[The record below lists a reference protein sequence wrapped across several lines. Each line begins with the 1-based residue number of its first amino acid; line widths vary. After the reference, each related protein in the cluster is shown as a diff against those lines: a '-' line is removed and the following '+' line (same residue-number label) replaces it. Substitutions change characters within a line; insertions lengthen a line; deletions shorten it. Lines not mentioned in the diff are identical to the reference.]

1 VVTSI
6 KGMREGMK
14 PVMWAVAAAF
24 VASLFFVGATT
35 LRKIIRGEGRGPV
48 IVEVAGKKIGQE
60 DFEPVFY
67 REMRLRYQRH
77 QRESTRPW
85 TEEEERET
93 RIMAAGAA
101 LNQIVQKELILAEA
115 RRMGIRVTD
124 EEVKSYVE
132 RNPNFQAGGEFDRE
146 VYERFLLE
154 QTGMT
159 PGEFET
165 ELRYYLLM
173 ERVFAMVGAAA
184 RVSEAEAKALFERES
199 ETARVTYA
207 FLPATPD
214 PASRPPEDALKAY
227 YSAHLDRYHVGER
240 VAVTYALLDVDELR
254 KEVKISDAEV
264 REYYE
269 RNKNVHFDAGEIRC
283 RHILFMVKPGEP
295 DAAWGEAERKAKE
308 AAARVRGGA
317 DFAAL
322 AKELSD
328 DTASA
333 ARGGDL
339 GYFGRGQLDPEFEA
353 AAFALKEGAV
363 SGPVRTVYGYH
374 VLKREADVPPFEEQS
389 KEIKE
394 TLTERTAEDRAM
406 TVAMDLA
413 ERARKGGELA
423 AEAAAAGLEVKS
435 PPPFEANGQVGDLG
449 WQQRLAEEAFTL
461 DVGETGSALPVAAF
475 DAETGG
481 GYRLRGYLAY
491 QVTARVEPGPAP
503 FDDVKDAV
511 AKDWARDRA
520 LDSVAAG
527 AAALYAAATG
537 SGELEAAA
545 KAAGANYGE
554 TLAFTRDR
562 PAPGLGG
569 DFGVAAAAFDAKV
582 GDVVGPLRAPSG
594 YYVMKVVEKKPA
606 DPALY
611 ATRGEE
617 YRQRLFNERRQLIMA
632 EWYRD
637 LVARANVKNNLSA
650 YLGAQEKGTAE
661 REDGFEMPFSAL
673 GY

>member
-1 VVTSI
+1 MVTSI

-77 QRESTRPW
+77 QRESSRPW
-85 TEEEERET
+85 TEEEERDM
-93 RIMAAGAA
+93 RILAAGAA
-101 LNQIVQKELILAEA
+101 LNQIVQKELILGEA
-115 RRMGIRVTD
+115 KRMGLRVTD
-124 EEVKSYVE
+124 EEVRSYVE

-184 RVSEAEAKALFERES
+184 RVSEVEAKALFEREN
-199 ETARVTYA
+199 ETARVAYA
-207 FLPATPD
+207 FLPAALD
-214 PASRPPEDALKAY
+214 PASAPSEDALKSY

-240 VAVTYALLDVDELR
+240 AAVTYALLDVDELR
-254 KEVKISDAEV
+254 KEVKVSDAEV

-295 DAAWGEAERKAKE
+295 DAAWDEAERKAE
-308 AAARVRGGA
+308 ETAARIRGGA

-322 AKELSD
+322 AGELSD

-333 ARGGDL
+333 AEGGDL
-339 GYFGRGQLDPEFEA
+339 GYFGRGRMDPEFEA
-353 AAFALKEGAV
+353 AAFALKEGEV
-363 SGPVRTVYGYH
+363 SGAVRTIYGYH
-374 VLKREADVPPFEEQS
+374 VIVREADVPEFEDQAD
-389 KEIKE
+389 EIRE
-394 TLTERTAEDRAM
+394 MLTERTVEDRAM
-406 TVAMDLA
+406 TTAMDLA
-413 ERARKGGELA
+413 ERARKGGDLA
-423 AEAAAAGLEVKS
+423 AEAAAIGLEVKS
-435 PPPFEANGQVGDLG
+435 PPPFEANGQVGELG
-449 WQQRLAEEAFTL
+449 WQQRLVDEAFTL
-461 DVGETGSALPVAAF
+461 DVGETGSALPVAGL
-475 DAETGG
+475 DAEAGG
-481 GYRLRGYLAY
+481 GYRLKGYIAY
-491 QVTARVEPGPAP
+491 QVTARLEPGPAP
-503 FDDVKDAV
+503 FKEVKEAV
-511 AKDWARDRA
+511 ARDWARDRA
-520 LDSVAAG
+520 LDAVASE

-545 KAAGANYGE
+545 GAAGANFGE

-569 DFGVAAAAFDAKV
+569 DFGVAAAAFDAEV

-594 YYVMKVVEKKPA
+594 YYVIKVLEKKPA
-606 DPALY
+606 DAALY

-617 YRQRLFNERRQLIMA
+617 FRRRLEDERRQLIMA
-632 EWYRD
+632 DWYRD
-637 LVARANVKNNLSA
+637 LVARAHIKNNLSA

-661 REDGFEMPFSAL
+661 REDDFDIPFSAL

>member
-1 VVTSI
+1 
-6 KGMREGMK
+6 MK

-35 LRKIIRGEGRGPV
+35 LRKIIRGEGRGPTV
-48 IVEVAGKKIGQE
+48 VEVAGKKIGQE
-60 DFEPVFY
+60 DFEPIFY

-85 TEEEERET
+85 TEEEEREA

-115 RRMGIRVTD
+115 KRMGLRVTD

-165 ELRYYLLM
+165 ELRYYLLT
-173 ERVFAMVGAAA
+173 ERVFTMVGAAA
-184 RVSEAEAKALFERES
+184 RVSEAEAKALFEREN
-199 ETARVTYA
+199 ETARVAYA

-214 PASRPPEDALKAY
+214 PASRPSGDALKAY
-227 YSAHLDRYHVGER
+227 YSTHLDRYHVGER
-240 VAVTYALLDVDELR
+240 VAVAYALFDLDELR
-254 KEVKISDAEV
+254 KQIKVSDAEV

-295 DAAWGEAERKAKE
+295 DAAWDVARRKAEE

-317 DFAAL
+317 DFGKL

-328 DTASA
+328 DEASA
-333 ARGGDL
+333 VRGGDL
-339 GYFGRGQLDPEFEA
+339 GYFGRGQMDPEFEA
-353 AAFALKEGAV
+353 AAFALKEGEV
-363 SGPVRTVYGYH
+363 SGPVKTLYGYH
-374 VLKREADVPPFEEQS
+374 VIKRESDVPPFEEQS

-394 TLTERTAEDRAM
+394 MLTERTAEDQAM
-406 TVAMDLA
+406 TQAMELA
-413 ERARKGGELA
+413 ERVRKGGDLT
-423 AEAAAAGLEVKS
+423 AEAAAMGLEVKS
-435 PPPFEANGQVGDLG
+435 PPPFAANGQVGELG

-461 DVGETGSALPVAAF
+461 DVGEAGSALPVAAF

-481 GYRLRGYLAY
+481 GYRLRGYIAY
-491 QVTARVEPGPAP
+491 QVTARLEPGAAP
-503 FDDVKDAV
+503 FEDVKEAA

-527 AAALYAAATG
+527 AKALYAAASA
-537 SGELEAAA
+537 SGDVEAAA

-554 TLAFTRDR
+554 TIAFTRDR
-562 PAPGLGG
+562 PGPGLGG
-569 DFGVAAAAFDAKV
+569 DFGVAAAAFGAKV
-582 GDVVGPLRAPSG
+582 GTVVGPLRAPSG
-594 YYVMKVVEKKPA
+594 YYVIKVVEKKPA

-617 YRQRLFNERRQLIMA
+617 YRRRLEGERRQLIMA

-661 REDGFEMPFSAL
+661 RDDFEMPFSAL